1 MSTETAKHA
10 RDPLVSGAR
19 KGAIYGIIIS
29 FSGAALVGII
39 ALLGGDF
46 GETQGKILLTT
57 VLFGAFSITALCHL
71 AIADRA
77 MRIVGVSGLLAS
89 GVALVTGLVLVWR
102 DWDAQDGGLDWLK
115 IFAAAGILAVSF
127 AHANLLL
134 LLAGRRRA
142 AIRWG
147 LAATLVAI
155 AVVAVM
161 LILPI
166 LTDGEFPGEDAADLY
181 WRVFGVIAILDVL
194 GTVVVPVLAL
204 FLRDGAGPSTPS
216 AAEPQ
221 GAAGAH
227 QAAATLRLEVPADLA
242 EAVRSRAAQQGSDP
256 DAVALDALRRGLESV
271 DS

>member
-161 LILPI
+161 LIIPVVS
-166 LTDGEFPGEDAADLY
+166 DGEIPGQEGDLY

-194 GTVVVPVLAL
+194 GTVVV
-204 FLRDGAGPSTPS
+204 RDGAGPSTPS

-256 DAVALDALRRGLESV
+256 EAVALDALRRGLAGD

>member
-89 GVALVTGLVLVWR
+89 GAALVTGLVLIWR
-102 DWDAQDGGLDWLK
+102 SWDAPGFDDWLRA
-115 IFAAAGILAVSF
+115 FATAGILAVSF

-161 LILPI
+161 IILPI
-166 LTDGEFPGEDAADLY
+166 LTDGDIPGEDAADVY
-181 WRVFGVIAILDVL
+181 WRLFGVIAILDVL

-204 FLRDGAGPSTPS
+204 FLRDGAGPATPS
-216 AAEPQ
+216 AAELQ

-227 QAAATLRLEVPADLA
+227 EAAATLRLEVPADLA

-256 DAVALDALRRGLESV
+256 EAVALDALRRGLASD

>member
-1 MSTETAKHA
+1 VSTETAKHA

-161 LILPI
+161 LIIPVVS
-166 LTDGEFPGEDAADLY
+166 DGEIPGQEGDLY

-256 DAVALDALRRGLESV
+256 EAVALDALRRGLESV

>member
-1 MSTETAKHA
+1 MSAETAKHA

-89 GVALVTGLVLVWR
+89 GAALVTGLVLIWR
-102 DWDAQDGGLDWLK
+102 SWDAPGFDDWLRA
-115 IFAAAGILAVSF
+115 FATAGILAVSF

-134 LLAGRRRA
+134 LVDREGVDNTVDCSLTAG
-142 AIRWG
+142 
-147 LAATLVAI
+147 
-155 AVVAVM
+155 
-161 LILPI
+161 
-166 LTDGEFPGEDAADLY
+166 
-181 WRVFGVIAILDVL
+181 GV
-194 GTVVVPVLAL
+194 
-204 FLRDGAGPSTPS
+204 
-216 AAEPQ
+216 
-221 GAAGAH
+221 
-227 QAAATLRLEVPADLA
+227 
-242 EAVRSRAAQQGSDP
+242 
-256 DAVALDALRRGLESV
+256 
-271 DS
+271 

>member
-77 MRIVGVSGLLAS
+77 MRLVGMSGLLAS
-89 GVALVTGLVLVWR
+89 GVALVTGLVLIWR
-102 DWDAQDGGLDWLK
+102 DWADSDLEVWFRV
-115 IFAAAGILAVSF
+115 FAAGGILAVSF

-134 LLAGRRRA
+134 LLVGRRRA

-166 LTDGEFPGEDAADLY
+166 VTDGGIPGEDAADVY

-204 FLRDGAGPSTPS
+204 FLRDGAGPATPAAQEVS
-216 AAEPQ
+216 AAAPRHV
-221 GAAGAH
+221 AGAPL
-227 QAAATLRLEVPADLA
+227 QLRVPDDLA
-242 EAVRSRAAQQGSDP
+242 DVVRSRAAQQGRAP
-256 DAVALDALRRGLESV
+256 EALALDALRRGLAGD